1 MWKDPLKIV
10 NHHLANITDTKEE
23 VADGF
28 SRSFKAVQPCSFL
41 GFVYVFNQSFSTN
54 RFQQIINIGGKIQAG
69 NIQEKTTNKNNCIH
83 KYLIKSLLLQAQDWL
98 PGVWSYRCLLNDWS
112 AHAVRTKCSRLTS
125 NSTVTWPSQV
135 FSGMSSFRLSI
146 KRFLSVLW
154 TQ

>member
-1 MWKDPLKIV
+1 M

-83 KYLIKSLLLQAQDWL
+83 KYLIKSLLLQAQD
-98 PGVWSYRCLLNDWS
+98 
-112 AHAVRTKCSRLTS
+112 
-125 NSTVTWPSQV
+125 
-135 FSGMSSFRLSI
+135 
-146 KRFLSVLW
+146 
-154 TQ
+154 

>member
-98 PGVWSYRCLLNDWS
+98 PGVWSYRRSSQRLICPRGKKKMPS
-112 AHAVRTKCSRLTS
+112 AYVKFDGHMTI
-125 NSTVTWPSQV
+125 
-135 FSGMSSFRLSI
+135 SGIFGNEQ
-146 KRFLSVLW
+146 FPVVN
-154 TQ
+154 